1 MERGLYF
8 YCMGRALQ
16 VALLMTAVA
25 VAQESKPQQKPEQKT
40 PPPKQQQQEE
50 APPEEDES
58 LKPKEFSFNPLEA
71 ERDIRIG
78 NYYFKRGRYPAA
90 LSRYQE
96 ATKWNPNMAEAYL
109 HIGETAEK
117 MKDKATAK
125 QAYQKYI
132 EMAPDSKDAERLK
145 KKVGRS

>member
-1 MERGLYF
+1 
-8 YCMGRALQ
+8 MGAAWLP
-16 VALLMTAVA
+16 VALLVTGV
-25 VAQESKPQQKPEQKT
+25 VWGQEPKQEKI
-40 PPPKQQQQEE
+40 PPPKPQQQQEE

-58 LKPKEFSFNPLEA
+58 LKPKEFGFNPLEA

-78 NYYFKRGRYPAA
+78 NYYFKRGKYPAA

-117 MKDKATAK
+117 MKDKTTAK
-125 QAYQKYI
+125 QAYRKYI

>member
-1 MERGLYF
+1 MRLGWL
-8 YCMGRALQ
+8 A
-16 VALLMTAVA
+16 VSLLAVGIA
-25 VAQESKPQQKPEQKT
+25 VAQEPKPQQKT

-71 ERDIRIG
+71 ARDIRIG

-117 MKDKATAK
+117 MKDKKTAK
-125 QAYQKYI
+125 EAYQKYI

-145 KKVGRS
+145 KKIGGS